1 MNNLPDED
9 PQLTNFLRQNRSI
22 SPPPLP
28 ELEDRLMS
36 EIDRLPIATRQRAS
50 RSWWRYIAGGIGIVA
65 TGIVGGSIQQL
76 ISPPEPSIAEIQQLN
91 LFLEAHTRDS
101 IISPDNTLDSPDL
114 DVDIF
119 ADSEPEDS

>member
-1 MNNLPDED
+1 MTNLPDED

-22 SPPPLP
+22 SPPPSP

-36 EIDRLPIATRQRAS
+36 EIDRLPIATRQRVS
-50 RSWWRYIAGGIGIVA
+50 KSWWRYIAGGIGIIA
-65 TGIVGGSIQQL
+65 TGIVGGSIQQI
-76 ISPPEPSIAEIQQLN
+76 ISPPEPSMAEIQQLN
-91 LFLEAHTRDS
+91 LFLEAHARDS
-101 IISPDNTLDSPDL
+101 IVSPDDTLDSHVL